1 MAARVVRS
9 FSASPRDIAMLEA
22 LVPYHGLSKSAL
34 ITSLVRKEFWRVF
47 PAGTDEIRPQKGARV
62 RKGDAS

>member
-1 MAARVVRS
+1 MAGRIVRS
-9 FSASPRDIAMLEA
+9 FSAAPSDIAMLEA
-22 LVPYHGLSKSAL
+22 LVPYHGLNKSAL

-62 RKGDAS
+62 REGKSS